1 MLLLLLSI
9 APLLT
14 LAAHNSTK
22 CYALASSGGG
32 NNGAWEAGVV
42 YGFAHYGE
50 SSDYWWD
57 SVTGVSAGAINS
69 VMNCAWAPDDVINF
83 SESLSS
89 LWAHLNTSDLYVPW
103 PGGFKEG
110 ITV

>member
-1 MLLLLLSI
+1 MLLLIVSLI
-9 APLLT
+9 PLT

-42 YGFAHYGE
+42 YGFAHQGDP
-50 SSDYWWD
+50 SDYYWD

-69 VMNCAWAPDDVINF
+69 VLNCAWAPDDVVNF
-83 SESLSS
+83 SEALSD
-89 LWAHLNTSDLYVPW
+89 LWAEMTTADLYVPW

-110 ITV
+110 ITD